1 MFLFVLIFHYICI
14 MNYGICF
21 GGYCP
26 MHQGH
31 LDLIMQA
38 KKENDVCYVIVCGY
52 DGEERAES
60 IGLPLRR
67 RISLV
72 RRMFKDDEQIR
83 VLSINDTEL
92 GIDESMSES
101 NWDVW
106 LNRAQNIIW
115 RDVDME
121 MREHPHFTFYV
132 AEKSYKESIDKRKNK
147 FFICENSKYFD
158 KTNPVSGTLIR
169 GNPLKYWNKIAWPFR
184 SHFSTNIL
192 ITGTASEG
200 KSTLTRDIAT
210 YFGIPYSEEYGRTYM
225 EQMGKTDIDLTI
237 NDFQEFLMEQR
248 RDTKGKIESRANNG
262 IVISDTD
269 NLVTLMYA
277 QAYAEDDNIDLTHE
291 DYKSLEALAKNIQRG
306 ITWDRIFLLPPKN
319 KFVDDG
325 IRYMAQSSMAER
337 RKNYNNLVKLLKK
350 FGWWD
355 KVSILGGDYLDNFND
370 VKHYIESKLC

>member
-1 MFLFVLIFHYICI
+1 MAKMKI
-14 MNYGICF
+14 GICF

-31 LDLIMQA
+31 LDLIMKA

-52 DGEERAES
+52 DGEERGES

-67 RISLV
+67 RISLIK
-72 RRMFKDDEQIR
+72 RMFKDDEQVR
-83 VLSINDTEL
+83 VLSVNDTEL
-92 GIDESMSES
+92 GIDESMSDS
-101 NWDVW
+101 NWDIW
-106 LNRAQNIIW
+106 LRYVQSLINSDLQDKSFNEI
-115 RDVDME
+115 E
-121 MREHPHFTFYV
+121 STFYV
-132 AEKSYKESIDKRKNK
+132 AEKEYKAAIDTRKEGFK
-147 FFICENSKYFD
+147 ICENCKYYD
-158 KTNPVSGTLIR
+158 KVNQISGTEIR
-169 GNPLKYWNKIAWPFR
+169 KNPIKYWNKIAWTFR
-184 SHFSTNIL
+184 PHFSTNIL

-225 EQMGKTDIDLTI
+225 EQMGKSDTDLTI

-248 RDTKGKIESRANNG
+248 RDTKTKIESAGNNG

-277 QAYAEDDNIDLTHE
+277 QAYADDENIDMTWD

-306 ITWDRIFLLPPKN
+306 ITWDKIFLLPPKN
-319 KFVDDG
+319 NFVDDG
-325 IRYMAQSSMAER
+325 TRYMAQSSIEER
-337 RKNYNNLVKLLKK
+337 QKNYTKLVKLLKK

-355 KVSILGGDYLDNFND
+355 KVEIINGNFLENFES
-370 VKHYIESKLC
+370 VKSYIESKINV